1 MAFECLDALAWKKQA
16 KSKHASQGA
25 SLLSRIQ
32 LSTFFTMNFFP
43 PQLHRIL
50 INLVWSGFLPLCTVF
65 QLFRLAS
72 LVMFSIFLFDC
83 ILYHDTTSVDCID
96 FTVYNTSTCDP
107 YCWKTVWLVC
117 SILTSTVYM
126 CLLNRT
132 MLPEL
137 RPVGNKVQQYYHS
150 SCSSVRC
157 LNYHSKQKGK
167 DRYRMPGN
175 CL

>member
-1 MAFECLDALAWKKQA
+1 MFVDLV
-16 KSKHASQGA
+16 
-25 SLLSRIQ
+25 SR
-32 LSTFFTMNFFP
+32 SFP
-43 PQLHRIL
+43 SFCIL
-50 INLVWSGFLPLCTVF
+50 F
-65 QLFRLAS
+65 QLFRFGS
-72 LVMFSIFLFDC
+72 LVMFSIFQADCMLFYGSSTVNCDN
-83 ILYHDTTSVDCID
+83 
-96 FTVYNTSTCDP
+96 FTVYSTPECDA
-107 YCWKTVWLVC
+107 YCWKTLWLIC